1 MLRGAK
7 RRGNPFPARHR
18 RADGTSG
25 TPSPT
30 ERFDAL
36 RAGRDSEFKSAR
48 GIPKRKTTQRVV
60 FLYFSRS
67 AQQNRR
73 GSNSLPGIP
82 RMAEPFAG
90 ALPSPLDLTRFA
102 PVKAASSS
110 LPAAFQKETPSCRM
124 VFLYFSRSAQQNRR
138 GSNSLPGIPRMA
150 EPFAGALPL
159 PLDLT
164 RFALVEAASPI
175 LPATFQKEKPPKGW
189 FFFLE
194 RATRLELATSTLA
207 RSRSTR

>member
-1 MLRGAK
+1 MSINPRPCHSEPVTDVTGVGIRSLLAGNLR
-7 RRGNPFPARHR
+7 
-18 RADGTSG
+18 
-25 TPSPT
+25 
-30 ERFDAL
+30 
-36 RAGRDSEFKSAR
+36 KSA
-48 GIPKRKTTQRVV
+48 GIIRFGNGLPRQCAHWLAMTGYFDSLRNTAQRAV

-102 PVKAASSS
+102 
-110 LPAAFQKETPSCRM
+110 
-124 VFLYFSRSAQQNRR
+124 
-138 GSNSLPGIPRMA
+138 
-150 EPFAGALPL
+150 
-159 PLDLT
+159 
-164 RFALVEAASPI
+164 LVEAASSI
-175 LPATFQKEKPPKGW
+175 LPAAFQKEKPPKGW

>member
-36 RAGRDSEFKSAR
+36 RAGRGSEFKPAR

-90 ALPSPLDLTRFA
+90 ALP
-102 PVKAASSS
+102 
-110 LPAAFQKETPSCRM
+110 
-124 VFLYFSRSAQQNRR
+124 
-138 GSNSLPGIPRMA
+138 
-150 EPFAGALPL
+150 L

-164 RFALVEAASPI
+164 RCALVEAASST
-175 LPATFQKEKPPKGW
+175 LPAAFQKEKPPKGW
-189 FFFLE
+189 FFFIF
-194 RATRLELATSTLA
+194 RALRSKIDEARTRFPASHEWQSHSQEPCLYL
-207 RSRSTR
+207 RI

>member
-30 ERFDAL
+30 ERFAALMHRAGCPHPAARQTKAPAINGGGL
-36 RAGRDSEFKSAR
+36 RAGRPMRNPAAVRPLMRAGRGSEFHPAR
-48 GIPKRKTTQRVV
+48 GISKRKTTQRVV

-90 ALPSPLDLTRFA
+90 ALPSPLDLTR
-102 PVKAASSS
+102 
-110 LPAAFQKETPSCRM
+110 C
-124 VFLYFSRSAQQNRR
+124 
-138 GSNSLPGIPRMA
+138 
-150 EPFAGALPL
+150 
-159 PLDLT
+159 
-164 RFALVEAASPI
+164 ALVEAASST
-175 LPATFQKEKPPKGW
+175 LPATFQKETP
-189 FFFLE
+189 
-194 RATRLELATSTLA
+194 S
-207 RSRSTR
+207 

>member
-1 MLRGAK
+1 MQELCGLETDCHASLSPKGTCFAARSDV
-7 RRGNPFPARHR
+7 GNPFPARHR

-30 ERFDAL
+30 ERFAALMRRAGCPHPAARQTKAPAINGGGL
-36 RAGRDSEFKSAR
+36 RAGRPTRNPAAVRPLMRAGRGSEFHPAR

-82 RMAEPFAG
+82 RMAEPFTG

-102 PVKAASSS
+102 QVEAASST
-110 LPAAFQKETPSCRM
+110 LPAAFQKERHP
-124 VFLYFSRSAQQNRR
+124 
-138 GSNSLPGIPRMA
+138 
-150 EPFAGALPL
+150 
-159 PLDLT
+159 
-164 RFALVEAASPI
+164 
-175 LPATFQKEKPPKGW
+175 
-189 FFFLE
+189 
-194 RATRLELATSTLA
+194 
-207 RSRSTR
+207 

>member
-1 MLRGAK
+1 MRF
-7 RRGNPFPARHR
+7 GNGLPRQCAHWLAMTGF
-18 RADGTSG
+18 
-25 TPSPT
+25 
-30 ERFDAL
+30 FDSL
-36 RAGRDSEFKSAR
+36 
-48 GIPKRKTTQRVV
+48 RKTAQRAV

-90 ALPSPLDLTRFA
+90 ALPSPLDLTRCA
-102 PVKAASSS
+102 QVEAACST

-150 EPFAGALPL
+150 EPFAGALPS

-164 RFALVEAASPI
+164 RCAQVEAASST
-175 LPATFQKEKPPKGW
+175 LPAAFQKEKPPKGW

>member
-1 MLRGAK
+1 MLRGADWLAMTGFFDSL
-7 RRGNPFPARHR
+7 RNTAQ
-18 RADGTSG
+18 RA
-25 TPSPT
+25 
-30 ERFDAL
+30 
-36 RAGRDSEFKSAR
+36 
-48 GIPKRKTTQRVV
+48 V

-73 GSNSLPGIP
+73 GS
-82 RMAEPFAG
+82 
-90 ALPSPLDLTRFA
+90 TRYRHPTNGRA
-102 PVKAASSS
+102 I
-110 LPAAFQKETPSCRM
+110 
-124 VFLYFSRSAQQNRR
+124 R
-138 GSNSLPGIPRMA
+138 GSPAFTSGFDALRAGRGSEFKPARDIPKRKHHPDGWCFFVFRALRSKTGEARLATGIPRMA

-164 RFALVEAASPI
+164 RFAPVEAASSS

>member
-30 ERFDAL
+30 ERFDARQTKAPAINGGGL
-36 RAGRDSEFKSAR
+36 RAGRPTRNPAAVRPLMRAGRGSESHPAR

-102 PVKAASSS
+102 
-110 LPAAFQKETPSCRM
+110 
-124 VFLYFSRSAQQNRR
+124 
-138 GSNSLPGIPRMA
+138 
-150 EPFAGALPL
+150 
-159 PLDLT
+159 
-164 RFALVEAASPI
+164 LVEAASST
-175 LPATFQKEKPPKGW
+175 LPAAFQKEKPPKGW

>member
-30 ERFDAL
+30 ERFAARQTKAPAINGGGL
-36 RAGRDSEFKSAR
+36 RAGRPTRNPAAAAVRPLLRAGRGSEFHPAR

-90 ALPSPLDLTRFA
+90 ALPSPPDLTRFA
-102 PVKAASSS
+102 PVEAASSI
-110 LPAAFQKETPSCRM
+110 LPAA
-124 VFLYFSRSAQQNRR
+124 
-138 GSNSLPGIPRMA
+138 
-150 EPFAGALPL
+150 
-159 PLDLT
+159 
-164 RFALVEAASPI
+164 
-175 LPATFQKEKPPKGW
+175 FQKEKPPKGW
-189 FFFLE
+189 FFFIF
-194 RATRLELATSTLA
+194 RALRSKIDEARTRFPASHEWQSHSQEPCLHL
-207 RSRSTR
+207 RI

>member
-30 ERFDAL
+30 ERFAARQTKAPAINGDL
-36 RAGRDSEFKSAR
+36 RAGRPTRNPAAVRPLLRAGRGSEFHPAR

-90 ALPSPLDLTRFA
+90 ALPSPLDLTR
-102 PVKAASSS
+102 
-110 LPAAFQKETPSCRM
+110 C
-124 VFLYFSRSAQQNRR
+124 AQ
-138 GSNSLPGIPRMA
+138 
-150 EPFAGALPL
+150 
-159 PLDLT
+159 
-164 RFALVEAASPI
+164 VEAASSI
-175 LPATFQKEKPPKGW
+175 LPAAFQKEKPPKGW

>member
-1 MLRGAK
+1 MSINPRPCHSEPVTDVTGVGIRNLLA
-7 RRGNPFPARHR
+7 GN
-18 RADGTSG
+18 
-25 TPSPT
+25 
-30 ERFDAL
+30 L
-36 RAGRDSEFKSAR
+36 WKSA
-48 GIPKRKTTQRVV
+48 GIMRFGNGLPRQSSDWLAMTG
-60 FLYFSRS
+60 YFDSLRNT
-67 AQQNRR
+67 AQ
-73 GSNSLPGIP
+73 
-82 RMAEPFAG
+82 
-90 ALPSPLDLTRFA
+90 
-102 PVKAASSS
+102 
-110 LPAAFQKETPSCRM
+110 RM

-164 RFALVEAASPI
+164 RFALVEAVSST
-175 LPATFQKEKPPKGW
+175 LPAAFQKEKPPKGW